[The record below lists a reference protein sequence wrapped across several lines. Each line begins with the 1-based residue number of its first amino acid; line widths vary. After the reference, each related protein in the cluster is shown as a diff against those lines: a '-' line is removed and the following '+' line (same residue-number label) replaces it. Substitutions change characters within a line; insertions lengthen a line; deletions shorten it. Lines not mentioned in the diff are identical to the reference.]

1 MQPVISTPKRDN
13 QASLST
19 SVSPST
25 TLYHTLSVEQT
36 LSTLQTSKTG
46 LSHQEAE
53 QRIQQYGLNELQA
66 CEEISPWKIF
76 LAQFESPIVWVLVAA
91 VVVSAA
97 IGEYL
102 DAIVIGIILI
112 ANAVIGFMQEY
123 HAQKAIDALKKM
135 VSLQAIVL
143 RDGKEKKID
152 ASQLVP
158 GDIILLE
165 AGVKIPADARLL
177 ELTELQL
184 QEAIL
189 TGESVPVEK
198 SLNPVK
204 AEALLGDRKNM
215 VFSGTTITN
224 GKAVAVV
231 CKTGMK
237 TEIGN
242 IACMLNTEK
251 QEATPLQ
258 KSLKVL
264 GKWLGILTLG
274 ICVVVFLT
282 GILKG
287 EPILEFFIV
296 AVSLAVAA
304 IPEGLPAVVTIALA
318 LGVQKM
324 AKKNALVRKLPS
336 VETLGCTTV
345 ICTDKTGTL
354 THNQMTVTK
363 VYVDNETI
371 EVTGVG
377 YNPQGTFSKKP
388 ADLPL
393 LLQIGVLNNDARVNG
408 TTDEIFGDPTEGS
421 LLISGL
427 KLGLD
432 KHVLKLKYP
441 RLREFL
447 FTSERKRMTTIHN
460 LDGELR
466 VYTKGAL
473 DVILERCSRIVLNGK
488 IQPLTAQQKRQ
499 ILDKNEE
506 FATQALRVLG
516 FAYRP
521 LLKSETTE
529 KLTDKT
535 AEKDLI
541 FAGMQAMI
549 DPPRKEAKEAIA
561 KCKEAGIKV
570 IMITGDHK
578 STALAIAQEL
588 GLYGKAVTG
597 EDLKNINLVDE
608 VEKIAVFA
616 RVNPEHKLNI
626 VNALKQKGHIVA
638 MTGDGVNDAPALKK
652 ADIGIAMGISGTD
665 VAKEASTMIL
675 TDDNFASIV
684 NAVEEGRAIYSNI
697 RKFVTYLLSSNIGE
711 VLTIFVAILLGM
723 RLPLLAIMI
732 LWMNLITDGLPALAL
747 GVEPAEPGIMTK
759 KPRDPK
765 EKILDMKKGAYLFAM
780 GIVMTVGT
788 LFLFQRAEKIDYV
801 YATTMAFTALMM
813 YEMFNVINCKSHE
826 ESIFTL
832 GLMQNKKLLFAIASS
847 VALQLLVI
855 YTPLNTFFKTTPL
868 TGMDWVWILVVS
880 SSVLWFGEVWKFVAK
895 QRANAEGQK
904 A

>member
-1 MQPVISTPKRDN
+1 MEPLTLDATHV
-13 QASLST
+13 T
-19 SVSPST
+19 SPGC
-25 TLYHTLSVEQT
+25 HTLSAEET
-36 LSTLQTSKTG
+36 LKNLQTQKTG
-46 LSHQEAE
+46 LSQQEAQ
-53 QRIQQYGLNELQA
+53 QRLQQYGLNELQA

-76 LAQFESPIVWVLVAA
+76 LSQFENPIVWILVAA
-91 VVVSAA
+91 VVISGA

-102 DAIVIGIILI
+102 DAIVIGVILI
-112 ANAVIGFMQEY
+112 ANAVIGFVQEY

-152 ASQLVP
+152 ATQLVP
-158 GDIILLE
+158 GDVILLE
-165 AGVKIPADARLL
+165 AGEKIPADARIL

-198 SLNPVK
+198 SLNPVR

-215 VFSGTTITN
+215 VFSGTTITS
-224 GKAVAVV
+224 GKAAAVV

-242 IACMLNTEK
+242 IACMLNNEK

-264 GKWLGILTLG
+264 GKWLGLFTLG
-274 ICVVVFLT
+274 ICIVVFVT

-354 THNQMTVTK
+354 THNQMTVRK

-377 YNPQGTFSKKP
+377 YNPQGTFSKKT

-408 TTDEIFGDPTEGS
+408 TADEIFGDPTEGS

-427 KLGLD
+427 KLGLN
-432 KHVLKLKYP
+432 KSVLKLKYP
-441 RLREFL
+441 RLKEFL
-447 FTSERKRMTTIHN
+447 FTSERKRMTTIHTIDN
-460 LDGELR
+460 QC
-466 VYTKGAL
+466 VAYTKGAV
-473 DVILERCSRIVLNGK
+473 DVILERCSKIMLNGK
-488 IQPLTAQQKRQ
+488 VQTLTAFHKQQ
-499 ILDKNEE
+499 IIDKNEE

-521 LLKSETTE
+521 LAKNESQNDALQ
-529 KLTDKT
+529 KLTDKAT
-535 AEKDLI
+535 EKDLI
-541 FAGMQAMI
+541 FVGMQAMI

-561 KCKEAGIKV
+561 RCKEAGIKV

-597 EDLKNINLVDE
+597 DELKNINLVDE

-616 RVNPEHKLNI
+616 RVNPEHKLDI

-684 NAVEEGRAIYSNI
+684 NAVEEGRTIYSNI

-711 VLTIFVAILLGM
+711 VLTIFIAILIGM
-723 RLPLLAIMI
+723 KLPLLAIMI
-732 LWMNLITDGLPALAL
+732 LWMNLVTDGLPALAL
-747 GVEPAEPGIMTK
+747 GVDPAEPGIMTK

-765 EKILDMKKGAYLFAM
+765 EKILNGKKGAYLFAL
-780 GIVMTVGT
+780 GIIMTIGT
-788 LFLFQRAEKIDYV
+788 LFLFQRAEKIDYA
-801 YATTMAFTALMM
+801 YATTMAFTTLMM
-813 YEMFNVINCKSHE
+813 YEMFNVMNCRSDE

-832 GLMQNKKLLFAIASS
+832 GLTTNKKLLFAIASS

-855 YTPLNTFFKTTPL
+855 YTPLNTFFKTVPL
-868 TGMDWVWILVVS
+868 TGMDWVWIIAVS
-880 SSVLWFGEVWKFVAK
+880 SSVLWFGEVWKMADRK
-895 QRANAEGQK
+895 IHENPMNPK

>member
-1 MQPVISTPKRDN
+1 MG
-13 QASLST
+13 LSQQE
-19 SVSPST
+19 
-25 TLYHTLSVEQT
+25 VEQR
-36 LSTLQTSKTG
+36 L
-46 LSHQEAE
+46 
-53 QRIQQYGLNELQA
+53 RQYGLNELQA

-91 VVVSAA
+91 VVISAA

-165 AGVKIPADARLL
+165 AGEKIPADARLL

-204 AEALLGDRKNM
+204 AEALLGDRKNI
-215 VFSGTTITN
+215 VFSGTTITS

-242 IACMLNTEK
+242 IACMLNNEK

-264 GKWLGILTLG
+264 GKWLGIFTLG
-274 ICVVVFLT
+274 ICVAVFLT

-371 EVTGVG
+371 EVTGAG
-377 YNPQGTFSKKP
+377 YNPQGTFSKKT

-408 TTDEIFGDPTEGS
+408 TADEIFGDPTEGS

-460 LDGELR
+460 LDGEGT
-466 VYTKGAL
+466 VYTKGAI
-473 DVILERCSRIVLNGK
+473 DVMLERCSKIMMNGK
-488 IQPLTAQQKRQ
+488 IQTLTTEHKRQ

-541 FAGMQAMI
+541 FVGMQAMI

-597 EDLKNINLVDE
+597 EDLKDINLVDE

-616 RVNPEHKLNI
+616 RVNPEHKLDI

-732 LWMNLITDGLPALAL
+732 LWMNLVTDGLPALAL

-765 EKILDMKKGAYLFAM
+765 EKILDMKKGIYLFAM
-780 GIVMTVGT
+780 GIVMTAGT

-801 YATTMAFTALMM
+801 YATTMAFTTLMM

-868 TGMDWVWILVVS
+868 TGMDWVWILAVS
-880 SSVLWFGEVWKFVAK
+880 SSVLWFGEVWKLVAK
-895 QRANAEGQK
+895 QRANAGGQK